1 MGMERIATPARK
13 LVFCS
18 DKLTMVLIKI
28 LLRVH
33 SFSYRAV
40 GFLAATPAEGN
51 LHPKHRIMNY
61 HAFFVDNVNE
71 DDTVL
76 DIGCGNGALTYDVA
90 KKAGQVV
97 GIDLNEKSISLAR
110 QRYSRGNIGYI
121 CGNVLNDLP
130 DERFDV
136 VILSN
141 VLEHIDERVKFLK
154 RLREM
159 APQFL
164 IRVPMINRDW
174 ITLYKKEVGLDYR
187 LDKDHYIEYTLETFE
202 YELSKA
208 GLQIQEYGIQFG
220 EIWAAVSG

>member
-1 MGMERIATPARK
+1 
-13 LVFCS
+13 
-18 DKLTMVLIKI
+18 
-28 LLRVH
+28 
-33 SFSYRAV
+33 
-40 GFLAATPAEGN
+40 
-51 LHPKHRIMNY
+51 
-61 HAFFVDNVNE
+61 
-71 DDTVL
+71 
-76 DIGCGNGALTYDVA
+76 
-90 KKAGQVV
+90 
-97 GIDLNEKSISLAR
+97 
-110 QRYSRGNIGYI
+110 
-121 CGNVLNDLP
+121 
-130 DERFDV
+130 RFDV

-202 YELSKA
+202 DELSKA

-220 EIWAAVSG
+220 EIWAAVLG